1 MRNGKYLC
9 RIISI
14 EFSGIY
20 KKGMRHLLLQDSSE
34 KIKEAA
40 TAVYF
45 FF

>member
-1 MRNGKYLC
+1 MRNGEIFMPYHQQ
-9 RIISI
+9 
-14 EFSGIY
+14 FSGIY

-45 FF
+45 FS